1 MGFKM
6 NAVIHRGNDYEN
18 SLRTFQNKRFGYLEQ
33 EIRAFD
39 VETLRLLLYD
49 LQKRGRTIE
58 TLTGWRYNQTVR
70 RTTMMKN
77 KTKQ

>member
-1 MGFKM
+1 M

-18 SLRTFQNKRFGYLEQ
+18 SLHTFQNKRVEYLEQ

-39 VETLRLLLYD
+39 VETLRLLLSD

-58 TLTGWRYNQTVR
+58 TVTGMAV
-70 RTTMMKN
+70 
-77 KTKQ
+77 

>member
-1 MGFKM
+1 MDFRM

-18 SLRTFQNKRFGYLEQ
+18 SLRTFQNKRMEYLEQ

-58 TLTGWRYNQTVR
+58 TLTVVAI
-70 RTTMMKN
+70 
-77 KTKQ
+77 

>member
-1 MGFKM
+1 MDFKM

-39 VETLRLLLYD
+39 VETLRLRLSD
-49 LQKRGRTIE
+49 LQKRGHTIE
-58 TLTGWRYNQTVR
+58 TLTGMAV
-70 RTTMMKN
+70 
-77 KTKQ
+77 

>member
-1 MGFKM
+1 MDFKM
-6 NAVIHRGNDYEN
+6 NVVIHRGNDYEN
-18 SLRTFQNKRFGYLEQ
+18 SLRTFQNKRMEYLEQ

-58 TLTGWRYNQTVR
+58 TVTGIAV
-70 RTTMMKN
+70 
-77 KTKQ
+77 

>member
-58 TLTGWRYNQTVR
+58 TLTGVAI
-70 RTTMMKN
+70 
-77 KTKQ
+77 

>member
-1 MGFKM
+1 MDFKM
-6 NAVIHRGNDYEN
+6 NAVIYRGNDYEN
-18 SLRTFQNKRFGYLEQ
+18 SLRTFQNKRMEYLEQ

-58 TLTGWRYNQTVR
+58 TLTGVAI
-70 RTTMMKN
+70 
-77 KTKQ
+77 

>member
-39 VETLRLLLYD
+39 VETLRLTSIRPS
-49 LQKRGRTIE
+49 KRGPHNRNTYRDGGII
-58 TLTGWRYNQTVR
+58 RQ
-70 RTTMMKN
+70 
-77 KTKQ
+77 